1 MRSIA
6 LGTQEAGEAFRN
18 LGVAILAS
26 LTDAIIQ
33 LTIITPL
40 IESMK
45 KALASTP
52 GSGGGGSFFGFLG
65 GLLGGIFGGS
75 ADNGMTIPGPI
86 GAPRLIM
93 AHGGET
99 ILPTHKSPMAQFQRG
114 WQGGG
119 AQQTTVQIN
128 GDIIPRGQWA
138 TPQDV
143 VRITSKS
150 IKDQTDVYVAMRNY
164 GPQR

>member
-6 LGTQEAGEAFRN
+6 LGTQEVGEAFRN
-18 LGVAILAS
+18 LGVAILTS

-33 LTIITPL
+33 LTIIEPL
-40 IESMK
+40 ITNLK
-45 KALASTP
+45 KALDA
-52 GSGGGGSFFGFLG
+52 GSGAGGGFDFGDFFGSLIG
-65 GLLGGIFGGS
+65 GLFGGS
-75 ADNGMTIPGPI
+75 ADNGLVVPGPI
-86 GAPRLIM
+86 GRPRLIK

-99 ILPTHKSPMAQFQRG
+99 ILPTHKSMAGMMASG

-119 AQQTTVQIN
+119 SQTKVEIN
-128 GDIIPRGQWA
+128 GDIIPRGPWA

-150 IKDQTDVYVAMRNY
+150 IKDQTDVFVAIKNY
-164 GPQR
+164 GPGR